1 VDLTDT
7 QATVTFVAGLAIVV
21 GVIGVVF
28 PGVPGLIL
36 CWAGVLVWAVFG
48 DGGWAKW
55 LILAAV
61 TGVTALGLVV
71 KWLWPARNLRR
82 IGVPNRSLVVG
93 AVLGLVGFFVI
104 PVVGLIGG
112 FVLGIWLAERAR
124 LGDGRPAWSSTIE
137 ALKAAGLA
145 LLVELSAGLG
155 VAVLWLL
162 GLVVT

>member
-1 VDLTDT
+1 VGLTDT
-7 QATVTFVAGLAIVV
+7 QAVVTFIAGFAIVV
-21 GVIGVVF
+21 GVVGVVF

-48 DGGWAKW
+48 DGGWPKW
-55 LILAAV
+55 LIFAAA
-61 TGVTALGLVV
+61 TGVTALGLTV

-82 IGVPNRSLVVG
+82 IGVPNRSLLAG
-93 AVLGLVGFFVI
+93 GVLGLVGFFVV

-124 LGDGRPAWSSTIE
+124 LGDGRPAWTSTVE

>member
-7 QATVTFVAGLAIVV
+7 QALVTFVAGAAIVI
-21 GVIGVVF
+21 GVIGVVL
-28 PGVPGLIL
+28 PGVPGLVL

-48 DGGWAKW
+48 AGGWPKW
-55 LILAAV
+55 LILAAA

-82 IGVPNRSLVVG
+82 IGVPNRSLLAG
-93 AVLGLVGFFVI
+93 GVLGLVGFFAV

-124 LGDGRPAWSSTIE
+124 LGDARPAWSSTVE
-137 ALKAAGLA
+137 AVKAAGLA

-155 VAVLWLL
+155 VAVLWVL
-162 GLVVT
+162 GLAIA

>member
-7 QATVTFVAGLAIVV
+7 QGTTTLIAGLAIAVGVV
-21 GVIGVVF
+21 GVLF

-36 CWAGVLVWAVFG
+36 CWAGVLVWAIFG
-48 DGGWAKW
+48 DGGWPKW
-55 LILAAV
+55 LILAAATV
-61 TGVTALGLVV
+61 VTALGLTV

-82 IGVPNRSLVVG
+82 IGVPKGSLLAG
-93 AVLGLVGFFVI
+93 GVLGLVGFFVV

-124 LGDGRPAWSSTIE
+124 LGDGSPAWTSTVE

-155 VAVLWLL
+155 VAVLWVL
-162 GLVVT
+162 GLVVI